1 MGIAVALIG
10 IPVYVVLFLLAIFL
24 LLRKPKLAP
33 CQSDGRWMVV
43 GFVITLGLV
52 PLVAYILDRTFSPD
66 ESLVF
71 ILLYVYLAPF
81 AIYLFTRVRHP
92 VSYVG
97 KGAMLAFMAYP
108 ICIAIVVGLKSTK
121 TPSFDSSRS
130 WRVCYVLQKKPGID
144 SVKLPHVDTKTEKI
158 AWHRMV
164 QAHSLEKG
172 FWCGNMGESLSPM
185 DLRVYTAT
193 GENYTQGVATV
204 ADKPTI
210 PLRVTGELGRTI
222 CIYMTPEESK
232 TTNDPEWKV
241 EIGHCNR

>member
-33 CQSDGRWMVV
+33 CSSDGRWMAA

-52 PLVAYILDRTFSPD
+52 PLVIYLLNRILRPD

-71 ILLYVYLAPF
+71 IFLYVYLAPF

-97 KGAMLAFMAYP
+97 KGAMLAFMSYP
-108 ICIAIVVGLKSTK
+108 ICIGLIGAISMGP
-121 TPSFDSSRS
+121 PSFDNGKS
-130 WRVCYVLQKKPGID
+130 WRMCYVLQEKHGTNRGRI
-144 SVKLPHVDTKTEKI
+144 PHVDTKTKKI
-158 AWHRMV
+158 AWGRSV
-164 QAHSLEKG
+164 SAHSLEKG
-172 FWCGNMGESLSPM
+172 FWCSNMNESLSPM

-193 GENYTQGVATV
+193 EENYRNRVATA

-210 PLRVTGELGRTI
+210 PLHVTGELGGTI

-232 TTNDPEWKV
+232 SANDPEWKV
-241 EIGHCNR
+241 ELGRCNR